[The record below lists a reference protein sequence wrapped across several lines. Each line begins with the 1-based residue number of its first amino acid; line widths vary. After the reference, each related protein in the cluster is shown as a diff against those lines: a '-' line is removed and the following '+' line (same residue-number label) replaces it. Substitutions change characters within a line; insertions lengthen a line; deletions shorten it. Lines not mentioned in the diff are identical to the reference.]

1 MECARRKNIRLKDY
15 DYSQPGYYFITIC
28 THERQMLFSSYVG
41 AHLCVRPPLRRDGNI
56 IVKWLYELEQKY
68 PHVEIDG
75 YCIMPDHI
83 HLILIMKGGSEG
95 AGGHAGP
102 PLHEILKWYKTQ
114 TTNEYI
120 RQVRIRA
127 VPPFQ
132 KHVWQRG
139 YYEHVIRNDVELDE
153 IRQYVQNN
161 PQKRDMGMRS

>member
-1 MECARRKNIRLKDY
+1 MEYARRKNIRLKDY

-28 THERQMLFSSYVG
+28 THERQMLFSSCVG
-41 AHLCVRPPLRRDGNI
+41 AHLCVRPSLQGDGNVI
-56 IVKWLYELEQKY
+56 EKWLYELVQKY

-83 HLILIMKGGSEG
+83 HLILIMKGGSERT
-95 AGGHAGP
+95 GGHAGP

-120 RQVRIRA
+120 RQVRKQTM
-127 VPPFQ
+127 PPFQ

-139 YYEHVIRNDVELDE
+139 YYEHVIRNDEELDE

-161 PQKRDMGMRS
+161 PQKRDLGIRL